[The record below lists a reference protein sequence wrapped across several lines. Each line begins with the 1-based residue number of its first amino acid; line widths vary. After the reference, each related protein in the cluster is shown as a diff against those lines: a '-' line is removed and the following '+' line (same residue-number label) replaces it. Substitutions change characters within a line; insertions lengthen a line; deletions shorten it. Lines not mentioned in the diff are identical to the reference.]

1 MALSQNTSRVAL
13 CSWYPWLTMLTN
25 VVRSM
30 VVPLSSG
37 NSNDEV
43 SSLSDSFFAP
53 LCPPSSMASMIW
65 FTTDFIFCSASTPDV
80 PGGSSCCGGGGG

>member
-1 MALSQNTSRVAL
+1 
-13 CSWYPWLTMLTN
+13 
-25 VVRSM
+25 M

-80 PGGSSCCGGGGG
+80 PGGSSCCGGGGGGGDGGGVDDPFPCSPSFMCDRCTIFWS